1 MPLPGFSSRGKRL
14 AGKWTDNNPNKEVFK
29 EWVKFLENPDNFPKG
44 AKTAPLDNAP
54 DSDMQTI
61 RKAARQ
67 GVPF

>member
-1 MPLPGFSSRGKRL
+1 MTLPGFSSRGKRL

-54 DSDMQTI
+54 DMQTI

>member
-1 MPLPGFSSRGKRL
+1 M
-14 AGKWTDNNPNKEVFK
+14 
-29 EWVKFLENPDNFPKG
+29 KFLENLDNFPKG

-54 DSDMQTI
+54 DTQTI